1 MCNNCNCDFYDRC
14 SIVGHITSP
23 FHCCEKCDLYDE
35 AHTCLKMN
43 SKRKDSGEEK
53 KYPLPKIRPITTIIE
68 NGILKV
74 VVEQNGEEFP
84 LYIDIEKQL
93 SAR

>member
-1 MCNNCNCDFYDRC
+1 
-14 SIVGHITSP
+14 
-23 FHCCEKCDLYDE
+23 
-35 AHTCLKMN
+35 MN
-43 SKRKDSGEEK
+43 SKRKDSGEDK
-53 KYPLPKIRPITTIIE
+53 KYPFPKIRPITTIIE